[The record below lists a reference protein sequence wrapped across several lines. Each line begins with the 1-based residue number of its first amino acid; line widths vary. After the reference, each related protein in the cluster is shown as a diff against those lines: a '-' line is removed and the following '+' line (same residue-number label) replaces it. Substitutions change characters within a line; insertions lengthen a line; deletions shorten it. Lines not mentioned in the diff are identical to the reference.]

1 MAGAAGPGSPD
12 PDLLLATFAALAE
25 KHRVPGA
32 QLAVHHRGRT
42 TALQV
47 GELEHGTGR
56 PVDRDAAFAIGSI
69 TKSFTA
75 TVAMILVADEEVE
88 LDAPL
93 GEYLPELG
101 DRRRHPSAQL
111 TLRQLLSHT
120 SGLSEGPDSMDV
132 AASSIRRYV
141 VDHCRGSDL
150 LFPPGTCFSYSNIGY
165 VVIGHLIEVITGMTW
180 WEATASI
187 LLRPLG
193 IEPAFLVTPDPRPLE
208 RPMATGHS
216 VNPAVDRIRPV
227 EQSLALAEMP
237 CGGLAVSAAD
247 LVSFALTQL
256 EGRTAAGLPSAYA
269 EEMRQAVPNAEPF
282 GLADGWGLGLALF
295 DDGGEGTLVGAG
307 HDGNANGTACYIRIE
322 PGTGCV
328 VAMTSNS
335 NTGLLMWRQ
344 LVRELRGVG
353 LPVTDYSVASALSRP
368 AAAAPDCEGTYVN
381 GDSEYSVTAEQHGD
395 MSLAIDGDAVGRLAF
410 YEGLVFSHH
419 DVTSGEPTL
428 VGRFLRDPV
437 SGHVDGIQVG
447 GRLARRRSAGGG

>member
-1 MAGAAGPGSPD
+1 MAGAAGPASPD
-12 PDLLLATFAALAE
+12 PDLLLATLAALAE

-32 QLAVHHRGRT
+32 QLAVHHQGRT
-42 TALQV
+42 TALEV
-47 GELEHGTGR
+47 GELEHGTER

-93 GEYLPELG
+93 GVYLPELG
-101 DRRRHPSAQL
+101 DRRRDPSAQL

-120 SGLSEGPDSMDV
+120 SGLPEGPDSMDV

-165 VVIGHLIEVITGMTW
+165 VVVGHLIEVITGMTW

-193 IEPAFLVTPDPRPLE
+193 IEPAFLVTPDRRPLP

-216 VNPAVDRIRPV
+216 VNPSVDRIRPV

-247 LVSFALTQL
+247 LVTFALTQL

-269 EEMRQAVPNAEPF
+269 EQMRQAVPNAEPL
-282 GLADGWGLGLALF
+282 GLADGWGLGLAVF
-295 DDGGEGTLVGAG
+295 DDGRGVG
-307 HDGNANGTACYIRIE
+307 HDGNANGTACYVRVE
-322 PGTGCV
+322 PRTGCV
-328 VAMTSNS
+328 VALTSNS
-335 NTGLLMWRQ
+335 NTGLVMWRE
-344 LVRELRGVG
+344 LVPELRGAG
-353 LPVTDYSVASALSRP
+353 LPVMDYSVAGALSRP
-368 AAAAPDCEGTYVN
+368 AVAAPDCEGSYVN
-381 GDSEYSVTAEQHGD
+381 GDSEYSVTAEENGD
-395 MSLAIDGDAVGRLAF
+395 VSLAIDGDAVGRLGF
-410 YEGLVFSHH
+410 YEGLVFSHQ
-419 DVTSGEPTL
+419 DVTSGEPTH

-437 SGHVDGIQVG
+437 RGQVNGIQVG
-447 GRLARRRSAGGG
+447 GRLARRRSAGGD